1 MPVIGK
7 LDKQVHDIL
16 IAPLANPNASSHETY
31 REDHALRSEKARPRE
46 ITANELATNETADA
60 ERMAGAQ
67 ASLPVWLL

>member
-16 IAPLANPNASSHETY
+16 IAPLADPNTSARETHQ
-31 REDHALRSEKARPRE
+31 ETDPPQSEHARTRE
-46 ITANELATNETADA
+46 ITANEKAHAEKTA
-60 ERMAGAQ
+60 RAQ

>member
-16 IAPLANPNASSHETY
+16 IAPLANPNASANETHQG
-31 REDHALRSEKARPRE
+31 DDAPQSEKARPRE
-46 ITANELATNETADA
+46 IATDETTHA
-60 ERMAGAQ
+60 EKMAAAQ